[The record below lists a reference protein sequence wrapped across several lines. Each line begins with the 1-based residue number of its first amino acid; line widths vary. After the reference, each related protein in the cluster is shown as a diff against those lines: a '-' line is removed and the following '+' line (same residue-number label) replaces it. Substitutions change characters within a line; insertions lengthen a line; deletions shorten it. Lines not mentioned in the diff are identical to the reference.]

1 MAVNRCERN
10 RCRRFCVLQKQSY
23 PLHYV
28 LGFVSD
34 FMPRTTP
41 TKQQLNQAIRTS
53 VLGGDY
59 LLDLFNS
66 LHIVRRYDLT
76 DECRGFLDFVYNR
89 LKSIRARMREA
100 VLDRNG
106 GIPTDPTPAC
116 KAIADEVI
124 QDLRHRLKDP
134 RYCKRKKL
142 KADHIDYC
150 KKFRDALVG
159 FVNVLEGRL
168 VRGNGEWVE
177 PK

>member
-1 MAVNRCERN
+1 
-10 RCRRFCVLQKQSY
+10 
-23 PLHYV
+23 
-28 LGFVSD
+28 
-34 FMPRTTP
+34 MPRTTP
-41 TKQQLNQAIRTS
+41 TKQQLNQAIRTG

-66 LHIVRRYDLT
+66 LHIVRRYNLT
-76 DECRGFLDFVYNR
+76 DECRGFLEFIYNR

-100 VLDRNG
+100 VIDR
-106 GIPTDPTPAC
+106 TDPTPAC
-116 KAIADEVI
+116 KAIADAVI

-150 KKFRDALVG
+150 KKFRDALVD

-168 VRGNGEWVE
+168 IRLDGEWVE
-177 PK
+177 AK